1 MSRPNFELENLLRQL
16 IAEHRKLLAHVEHQ
30 QEAMKAFDLSAMDA
44 AARQQ
49 EAARLRIATIENKRR
64 ALAQAVGARL
74 GLTGPI
80 TITRLAERDPQR
92 GDSLLQLASELKE
105 VIHQIAHRT
114 HVAGRLAGAVVGH
127 LNTVMRLLAG
137 AVAQAGVYT
146 KQGVP
151 RVAKR
156 IGAMEA
162 IG

>member
-1 MSRPNFELENLLRQL
+1 MLRLNSELENLLRQL
-16 IAEHRKLLAHVEHQ
+16 IAEHRKLLVHVERQ
-30 QEAMKAFDLSAMDA
+30 QEAMKAFDMNAMDA

-64 ALAQAVGARL
+64 ALAQAIAAKL

-80 TITRLAERDPQR
+80 TITQLAERDPQHR
-92 GDSLLQLASELKE
+92 ESLLQLAVELKD
-105 VIHQIAHRT
+105 VIHRIAHRT